1 MKPVEVAGRYA
12 RALAEIAGEND
23 AERLQ
28 ALCGEI
34 DLLAASVG
42 ADAALVRF
50 FDSPTAEAAQKGA
63 VLDTLFKRAGLS
75 DLAVRFMRVL
85 VENRRVGALPYV
97 ARELQDMR
105 DRAAGIVPAEATVA
119 APLGAAEQ
127 AAMEK
132 ALEAMTGKKV
142 RLQVKV
148 DASILGGA
156 RTRVGSRVY
165 DGTLLSRLQ
174 LMHRRLARA

>member
-23 AERLQ
+23 AARLS

-42 ADAALVRF
+42 ADAGLVRF
-50 FDSPTAEAAQKGA
+50 FDSPAGEAARKAA
-63 VLDTLFKRAGLS
+63 VLDTLVKRAGLS
-75 DLAVRFMRVL
+75 DLAARFMRVL

-97 ARELQDMR
+97 ARELSEVR
-105 DRAAGIVPAEATVA
+105 DRAAGIVPAETTVA

-127 AAMEK
+127 AAMQK
-132 ALEAMTGKKV
+132 AIETMTGKKV
-142 RLQVKV
+142 RLSVKV

-156 RTRVGSRVY
+156 RTRVGSRIY

-174 LMHRRLARA
+174 SMHRRLARA